1 MHPSS
6 IAIFGGDAAAE
17 VIHQCRAI
25 GYTGDMWPVNPRRD
39 EVAGLP
45 CFDSVA
51 DLPGV
56 PDASFLGTSAET
68 TVDIVRELSAI
79 GAGGAVCYA
88 AGFAETGASGVALQ
102 KELVT
107 AAGDMAL
114 IGPNCH
120 GIINY
125 LDRVALWPDKH
136 GGTTVDAGVA
146 FVLQSGNIGISISM
160 QDRSLP
166 ISHLITI
173 GNKADLGV
181 HDYVDCLLDD
191 PRVSVICL
199 HIENL
204 DDIPAF
210 SRVAL
215 RALQQKIP
223 IVALKTGTSEL
234 GALATLSHT
243 SSLAGP
249 DELYDALFR
258 RFGIARTAS
267 LHEFLETAKFLAV
280 NGALAGNTIAS
291 ISCSGGEASMI
302 ADQAQRLDLEMPAFS
317 DAASDKLHA
326 VLGDRVHIAN
336 PLDYHTY
343 IWGDYDAMRDCFV
356 AVLQEGFDCTIFV
369 IDYPR
374 DGIPNDAWALAVR
387 ALVEARNLTGK
398 CAVVMSTLAENIPAE
413 ARAAMLED
421 SIAPM
426 QGLKECLVAIKD
438 ATDIGRA
445 QSNAASITALEDMHG
460 FDGTA
465 HTYDEFAS
473 KAMLAKF
480 DIAIPPGQ
488 LCAADDVL
496 AAANSVGYP
505 VCLKVISE
513 DISHKSDV
521 GGVRLDLRD
530 DSALLGALGSM
541 ASLGDKFL
549 VESMAPV
556 PVAELIIGVKQDRQF
571 GLVVVVGAGGIL
583 VEMLRDTATLLLPA
597 TRADIAEAVSGLKIF
612 QIIDGFRGAVAGDRE
627 ATIDAIEA
635 VVRFAGA
642 HRDTLLELDIN
653 PLFVLPQG
661 QGVIAVDALLRMAEK

>member
-234 GALATLSHT
+234 GAVATLSHT

-317 DAASDKLHA
+317 DAASGKLHA

-413 ARAAMLED
+413 ARAAMLEGG
-421 SIAPM
+421 IAPM

-505 VCLKVISE
+505 VCLKIVSE

-530 DSALLGALGSM
+530 DSSLLGALDSM

-661 QGVIAVDALLRMAEK
+661 QGVIAVDALLRIAEK